1 MIEKCP
7 SSPVGFLPVN
17 RPGRLAKLAC
27 LLLILVSGTCLAQQD
42 SPASEQRQ
50 DGWKID
56 QWYVFT
62 SLYTH
67 HFHYNPDHVDQ
78 QKLLGLELDMENHW
92 VFGFASFDN
101 SFGQRSEYLYAGYKW
116 ALFHSDYWYFK
127 LTGGLLHG
135 YKEPYEDKIPFNN
148 LGIAP
153 AAVPTLGFQ
162 WKHAV
167 VEINAGGLSVINVTA
182 GIAF

>member
-1 MIEKCP
+1 MIDKSPSASGVSCP
-7 SSPVGFLPVN
+7 AKRLT
-17 RPGRLAKLAC
+17 RLAILAC
-27 LLLILVSGTCLAQQD
+27 LALNLASGTCLAEENP
-42 SPASEQRQ
+42 SASEGSRG
-50 DGWKID
+50 GWKLD

-67 HFHYNPDHVDQ
+67 HFHYDPDHVDK
-78 QKLLGLELDMENHW
+78 QKMLGLELQMENHW
-92 VFGFASFDN
+92 VFGLASFDN
-101 SFGQRSEYLYAGYKW
+101 SFGQRSEYLYGGYKW
-116 ALFHSDYWYFK
+116 ALFQSDYWYFK
-127 LTGGLLHG
+127 LTGGLLYG
-135 YKEPYEDKIPFNN
+135 YKEPYEDKIPLNN

-182 GIAF
+182 GFAF